1 MISDWL
7 QQLDVN
13 FPVIEPG
20 VDGSSESDI
29 EMRGDLFGEDLSVK
43 CKDPKIKWLQ
53 GLWSEKNFVYWD
65 FNLLNFDFVIGLG
78 LVVGFDLV

>member
-1 MISDWL
+1 LISDWL

-29 EMRGDLFGEDLSVK
+29 KMRGDLFGEDLSVK
-43 CKDPKIKWLQ
+43 CKDPKIK
-53 GLWSEKNFVYWD
+53 
-65 FNLLNFDFVIGLG
+65 
-78 LVVGFDLV
+78 